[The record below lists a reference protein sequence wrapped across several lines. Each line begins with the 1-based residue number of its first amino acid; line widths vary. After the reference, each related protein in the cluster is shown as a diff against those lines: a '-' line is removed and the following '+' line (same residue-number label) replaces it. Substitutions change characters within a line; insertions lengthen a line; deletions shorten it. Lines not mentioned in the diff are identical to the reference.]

1 MTRKTSIWAVIG
13 SIALLKCF
21 LLVIADDP
29 PAVSDDPNHPRN
41 RWKTFVDFSGVD
53 VSGDPAEAARM
64 TVDFYNSD
72 LIARIEKLYEK
83 TTTTECRELIG
94 EHFGY
99 FLKAFANE
107 KPLPFTDKKFKNTC
121 EEEDEYDFDNLPLGV
136 HMGIIQNRTYRPPRN
151 ETEYLH
157 PSEIRLCYGILA
169 HDSASATIRLI
180 EALDEPTTQFIVHV
194 DGKYEETHQ
203 TLKEYASQRSRVT
216 ILDHPNR
223 VRVNWGGFSMVNATL
238 QMLNF
243 ADQLEFTH
251 FVHMAATAYPI
262 ASK

>member
-1 MTRKTSIWAVIG
+1 MKKSILAVIG
-13 SIALLKCF
+13 WILILNCF
-21 LLVIADDP
+21 LLVIANDP
-29 PAVSDDPNHPRN
+29 PGESDDPNDPLN

-53 VSGDPAEAARM
+53 VSGDPAEAARK

-72 LIARIEKLYEK
+72 LMARIEKLFSK

-107 KPLPFTDKKFKNTC
+107 KPLPFTDKRFKNTC
-121 EEEDEYDFDNLPLGV
+121 EEEDEYDFDDLPPGV
-136 HMGIIQNRTYRPPRN
+136 HMGMIQNRTYRPPRN
-151 ETEYLH
+151 ETKYLE
-157 PSEIRLCYGILA
+157 PSEVILCYGILA
-169 HDSASATIRLI
+169 HDSASGTIRLI
-180 EALDEPTTQFIVHV
+180 EALDEPTTQFVVHV

-203 TLKEYASQRSRVT
+203 LLKEYASQRSRVA

-238 QMLNF
+238 QMLHY
-243 ADQLEFTH
+243 ADQIEFTH
-251 FVHMAATAYPI
+251 FAHMAATAYPI